1 MNNGIVLKVNHSSV
15 VVLTANGEYLKCKK
29 ILSSYSIGEEIQF
42 PNNAIILNKK
52 MKLSIPK
59 LIPVVIASGLI
70 LFSFIFVNLNN
81 NEALAAGKVTI
92 DSEAKVSLIL
102 DKQLKVIALKGHNE
116 QGKQLIDK
124 MDNWKNE
131 PLHLVMDDLVDEM
144 EKSKVIEPDETIKLT
159 GEMRKEFENKQSEL
173 NHELKDI
180 QDTNNHINIPY
191 SKELDQPK
199 VKTQNQSQN
208 QNKQEKSFNSNST
221 TKVTKGETNNK
232 NKSSLKSPTIE
243 KEKNN
248 DNGHSKEVQNNR
260 HQDEHWRNK
269 QPQWNHKNQNEH
281 HESSNQN
288 QKKQYN
294 NYEKHQDKK
303 KSDYNDERELRRS
316 NNVQG
321 RNENKES
328 CHGCNNRYKNNENE
342 NKNNNGWQNGNEKHS
357 D

>member
-29 ILSSYSIGEEIQF
+29 LLSSYSIGEEIQF

-70 LFSFIFVNLNN
+70 LFSFIFVNLNI

-116 QGKQLIDK
+116 QGKQLINK

-131 PLHLVMDDLVDEM
+131 SLHLVMDDLVDEM
-144 EKSKVIEPDETIKLT
+144 EKSKVIKPDEIIKLT

-180 QDTNNHINIPY
+180 QDSNNHINIPN
-191 SKELDQPK
+191 SKNLEQPK

-208 QNKQEKSFNSNST
+208 QNKPEKSFNSNS
-221 TKVTKGETNNK
+221 TKVTKGETNN

-248 DNGHSKEVQNNR
+248 VNGHSKEVQNNR
-260 HQDEHWRNK
+260 HQDEHWGNK
-269 QPQWNHKNQNEH
+269 QRQWNHKNQVEH
-281 HESSNQN
+281 HESLNQN
-288 QKKQYN
+288 KQYN
-294 NYEKHQDKK
+294 NNEKHQVKK
-303 KSDYNDERELRRS
+303 KNDYNDVGGLRKS
-316 NNVQG
+316 NNDQ
-321 RNENKES
+321 RKNNEG
-328 CHGCNNRYKNNENE
+328 CHGCNNRYK
-342 NKNNNGWQNGNEKHS
+342 K
-357 D
+357 

>member
-29 ILSSYSIGEEIQF
+29 LLSSYSIGEEIQF

-102 DKQLKVIALKGHNE
+102 DKQLKVIALKGHNN

-159 GEMRKEFENKQSEL
+159 GEMRKEFGNKQSEL

-180 QDTNNHINIPY
+180 QDSNNHFNIQN
-191 SKELDQPK
+191 SKELNQPK
-199 VKTQNQSQN
+199 VKTQNQSLN
-208 QNKQEKSFNSNST
+208 QNKQEKSINSNS
-221 TKVTKGETNNK
+221 TKVTKGETNYK
-232 NKSSLKSPTIE
+232 NNSSLKSPIIE
-243 KEKNN
+243 KEKNTN
-248 DNGHSKEVQNNR
+248 NSHSKEEVKNVR
-260 HQDEHWRNK
+260 HQDEHWGNK
-269 QPQWNHKNQNEH
+269 QRQWNHKNQGEH
-281 HESSNQN
+281 HESSKQN
-288 QKKQYN
+288 QKKQHN
-294 NYEKHQDKK
+294 NYENQQDKK
-303 KSDYNDERELRRS
+303 KNDYKDDHELRRS
-316 NNVQG
+316 NNDQG
-321 RNENKES
+321 RNENKEG
-328 CHGCNNRYKNNENE
+328 CHGCNNRYKNE
-342 NKNNNGWQNGNEKHS
+342 KNNGWQNGNEKHS

>member
-29 ILSSYSIGEEIQF
+29 LLSSYSIGEEIQF

-102 DKQLKVIALKGHNE
+102 DKQLKVIALKGHNN
-116 QGKQLIDK
+116 QGKQVIDK

-144 EKSKVIEPDETIKLT
+144 EKSKVLEPDERIKLT
-159 GEMRKEFENKQSEL
+159 GEMRKEFKNKQSEL

-180 QDTNNHINIPY
+180 QDSNIHINIPN

-199 VKTQNQSQN
+199 VKIQNQSLN
-208 QNKQEKSFNSNST
+208 QNKQEKSFHSNST
-221 TKVTKGETNNK
+221 KLTKGETNYK
-232 NKSSLKSPTIE
+232 NNSSLKSPTIE
-243 KEKNN
+243 KEKINN
-248 DNGHSKEVQNNR
+248 NHSKEVQNNR
-260 HQDEHWRNK
+260 HQDEHWGNK
-269 QPQWNHKNQNEH
+269 QRQWNHKNQDEH

-294 NYEKHQDKK
+294 NNEKYQVKK
-303 KSDYNDERELRRS
+303 KNDDKDDRELRKS
-316 NNVQG
+316 NNNQG
-321 RNENKES
+321 RNEHKEG
-328 CHGCNNRYKNNENE
+328 CHGCNNRYKNNQNENE
-342 NKNNNGWQNGNEKHS
+342 NNNGWQNGNKKHS

>member
-15 VVLTANGEYLKCKK
+15 VVLTANGEYVKCKK

-70 LFSFIFVNLNN
+70 LFSFIFVNVNN

-92 DSEAKVSLIL
+92 NSEAKLSLIL

-116 QGKQLIDK
+116 QGKQVIDK
-124 MDNWKNE
+124 MDHWRNE

-144 EKSKVIEPDETIKLT
+144 ENSKVIEPNEIIKLT
-159 GEMRKEFENKQSEL
+159 GEMRKEFKNKQSKL
-173 NHELKDI
+173 NHELQDI
-180 QDTNNHINIPY
+180 QDSNSHFNVPN
-191 SKELDQPK
+191 SKELDQQK

-208 QNKQEKSFNSNST
+208 RNKEQSVNSNST
-221 TKVTKGETNNK
+221 KVTKVTKGETNYK
-232 NKSSLKSPTIE
+232 NNASLKSPTIE
-243 KEKNN
+243 KVQNN
-248 DNGHSKEVQNNR
+248 SSHSKEEVKSVR
-260 HQDEHWRNK
+260 HQDEHWGNK
-269 QPQWNHKNQNEH
+269 QRQWNHKTQDEH

-288 QKKQYN
+288 HKKQYN
-294 NYEKHQDKK
+294 NNEKHPVKK
-303 KSDYNDERELRRS
+303 KNDDKDDRELRRS
-316 NNVQG
+316 NNDQG
-321 RNENKES
+321 RNENKED
-328 CHGCNNRYKNNENE
+328 CHGCNNRSKNNQNE
-342 NKNNNGWQNGNEKHS
+342 NNNGWKNGNEKHS

>member
-29 ILSSYSIGEEIQF
+29 LLSSYSIGEEIQF
-42 PNNAIILNKK
+42 PSNAIILNKK
-52 MKLSIPK
+52 IKMSIPK
-59 LIPVVIASGLI
+59 LIPVIIASGLI

-116 QGKQLIDK
+116 QGKQVINK
-124 MDNWKNE
+124 MDNWKHE
-131 PLHLVMDDLVDEM
+131 PLHLVMDDLVGEM
-144 EKSKVIEPDETIKLT
+144 EKSKVIDPDETINLT

-180 QDTNNHINIPY
+180 QESNNHINIPN

-199 VKTQNQSQN
+199 VKIENQNQS

-221 TKVTKGETNNK
+221 KVTKGETNYK
-232 NKSSLKSPTIE
+232 DKSILKSPSIE
-243 KEKNN
+243 KDKNN
-248 DNGHSKEVQNNR
+248 DNGHSKETKNDS
-260 HQDEHWRNK
+260 HQDEHWGNK
-269 QPQWNHKNQNEH
+269 QRQWSHRNTDEH

-303 KSDYNDERELRRS
+303 K
-316 NNVQG
+316 
-321 RNENKES
+321 KMTIIMTA
-328 CHGCNNRYKNNENE
+328 K
-342 NKNNNGWQNGNEKHS
+342 
-357 D
+357 